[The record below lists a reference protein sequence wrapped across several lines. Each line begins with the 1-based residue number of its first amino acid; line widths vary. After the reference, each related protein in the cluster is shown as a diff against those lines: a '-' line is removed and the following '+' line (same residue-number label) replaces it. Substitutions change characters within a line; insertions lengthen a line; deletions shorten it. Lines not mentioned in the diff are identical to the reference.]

1 MRNMENRENTKSMRN
16 LESRENTKSMR
27 NVESL
32 ENTKSMR
39 DMDSEALIERAENA
53 KHAENMVRIYTACTD
68 SLKNPVLYQQVMDLL
83 PPARRAAADRMK
95 VDSGKR
101 LSAGAG
107 LLLMAALADYIRG
120 DMGSFAAFQK
130 ISFETREEGKPFLV
144 EYPDVHFNLSHSGN
158 RVMCAVGPVEV
169 GCDVEIIN
177 PSHVKSVIRCFAES
191 EQILASRSDKNFFRL
206 WTLKESII
214 KLSGKGLVIP
224 LRSFEVSLDPLSV
237 RQDFLPEPV
246 MLREYEV
253 PEEEARKESREVPE
267 EEARKESRE
276 VPEEETREKTTEMSK
291 GRDRYC
297 ASCAVIGAGLPLQ
310 MIQADLEKIA
320 AGNI

>member
-1 MRNMENRENTKSMRN
+1 MRNVKSRENTKRMGNLENRENTKSMRN
-16 LESRENTKSMR
+16 LENRENKK
-27 NVESL
+27 N
-32 ENTKSMR
+32 MR
-39 DMDSEALIERAENA
+39 DMGSEAHIEQAENA

-68 SLKNPVLYQQVMDLL
+68 SLKNPVLYQQVLDLL
-83 PPARRAAADRMK
+83 PPGRRAAADRMK

-107 LLLMAALADYIRG
+107 LLLMAALADYIRD
-120 DMGSFAAFQK
+120 DMGSFAAFQR
-130 ISFETREEGKPFLV
+130 ISFETGEQGKPFLV

-191 EQILASRSDKNFFRL
+191 EQVLASRSDENFFRI

-224 LRSFEVSLDPLSV
+224 FRSFEVSLDPLSV

-246 MLREYEV
+246 ILREYEV
-253 PEEEARKESREVPE
+253 PEEKTRENTREVPE
-267 EEARKESRE
+267 EK
-276 VPEEETREKTTEMSK
+276 TREKSAERSK
-291 GRDRYC
+291 VRDRYC

-310 MIQADLEKIA
+310 MIRVDLEKIV
-320 AGNI
+320 AGII